1 MLNKMPSISK
11 HMLRSPWLIRL
22 GLVAI
27 LGLVLLIG
35 TLALYGAY
43 LATFL
48 ELPKSED
55 HPPLRLYTAPFQLKS
70 GLSVQ
75 IARLPE
81 RLQRLGY
88 RAVNGPVE
96 TPGDYQL
103 TPESLTI
110 YLHAQPETFA
120 KASMVTLEID
130 QGLVTQ
136 VLSEPDRSPIFPVFL
151 EPELISGLRGASRQ
165 VREWIPLPQMPP
177 RLVESVLAVED
188 RRFYSHVGID
198 PVAIG
203 RAVWRNLTRG
213 GVVQGGST
221 ITQQLAKNL
230 FYSPQRTFL
239 RKVKEALAA
248 VVLETKYRKQDIL
261 ESYLNEI
268 YLGQAGFVSIYGVAE
283 AAHRYFGKNLSE
295 LTTGEIAMIVGL
307 IKGPNTYAPTK
318 HPTLA
323 QQRRDIVLRLLRE
336 QGRLTEEEWK
346 TAVNQPVQVAPPED
360 VLADAPYFVD
370 TVLRQVEDAIGTPLP
385 EGLRIDS
392 TLDSLVQ
399 QAAAEGLE
407 KGLAKLERSY
417 PILKDS
423 EQALQSAVV
432 VLEPSTGAILALV
445 GGRDYRTSQF
455 NRAVQAHRQAGSLF
469 KPFVY
474 LAAFEAS
481 RAGKQPY
488 LTPATLLADEPVT
501 FESETGN
508 WSPQNYD
515 RQFRGNVTL
524 RSALE
529 QSLNVP
535 AVRVAKAVGIQP
547 ILDVVR
553 QLGISTPL
561 TDDLSVALGSPTVS
575 LLDIVTAYGTLD
587 NGGIWVQPTSLRA
600 VSERDGTALW
610 SAAPD
615 RRQAISP
622 QAAYLVTSLLEG
634 VVKRGT
640 ASKAKVL
647 GLTGAIAG
655 KTGTTDGYR
664 DAWFIGYTSDI
675 VIGVW
680 VGFDDERPVRLT
692 GAQAALPIWME
703 IAKRIVTDQAPPF
716 SQPSGVV
723 TRVID
728 PKTGQLATS
737 QCPEHVEEVFIE
749 GTEPSVYC
757 EVHGGGIWER
767 LRHTFGFS

>member
-1 MLNKMPSISK
+1 MLNRMPASYHI
-11 HMLRSPWLIRL
+11 LRSPWLIRL
-22 GLVAI
+22 GL
-27 LGLVLLIG
+27 LGGLAVVLLIG
-35 TLALYGAY
+35 TLVLYGAY

-70 GLSVQ
+70 GLSVKV
-75 IARLPE
+75 ARLPE

-88 RAVNGPVE
+88 RPVSGPVGS
-96 TPGDYQL
+96 PGDYQL
-103 TPESLTI
+103 TSQSMTI
-110 YLHAQPETFA
+110 YLHAQPENFV
-120 KASMVTLEID
+120 KSSVVTLELEE
-130 QGLVTQ
+130 GLVAQ

-177 RLVESVLAVED
+177 RLVETVLAVED

-203 RAVWRNLTRG
+203 RAVWRNLTKG

-230 FYSPQRTFL
+230 FYSPQRTFM

-248 VVLETKYRKQDIL
+248 VVLETKYRKQEIL

-283 AAHRYFGKNLSE
+283 AAHRYFGKSLSE

-318 HPTLA
+318 HPALA
-323 QQRRDIVLRLLRE
+323 QQRRDVVLRLLLER
-336 QGRLTEEEWK
+336 GRLTGEEWT
-346 TAVNQPVQVAPPED
+346 TAVNQPVRVAPPDD

-370 TVLRQVEDAIGTPLP
+370 TVLRQVEEAIGTPLP

-392 TLDSLVQ
+392 TLDPLVQ
-399 QAAAEGLE
+399 QVAAEGLE
-407 KGLAKLERSY
+407 NGLAKLERAY
-417 PILKDS
+417 PALKGS
-423 EQALQSAVV
+423 EQLQGAVV
-432 VLEPSTGAILALV
+432 VLEPSSGVILALV

-488 LTPATLLADEPVT
+488 LTPASLLADEPVT
-501 FESETGN
+501 FESESGT
-508 WSPQNYD
+508 WAPQNYD

-535 AVRVAKAVGIQP
+535 AVRVAKAVGTQP
-547 ILDVVR
+547 ILEVIR
-553 QLGISTPL
+553 QLGVTTAL

-575 LLDIVTAYGTLD
+575 LLDIVTAYGTVA
-587 NGGIWVQPTSLRA
+587 NGGVRIRPTSLRA
-600 VSERDGTALW
+600 ASDRDGTALW
-610 SAAPD
+610 NAVPD
-615 RRQAISP
+615 RRQAVSP
-622 QAAYLVTSLLEG
+622 QAAYLVTSLLVG
-634 VVKRGT
+634 VVQRGT
-640 ASKAKVL
+640 AAKAKVL
-647 GLTGAIAG
+647 GLRGAIAG

-664 DAWFIGYTSDI
+664 DAWFVGYTSDL

-680 VGFDDERPVRLT
+680 VGFDDERAVRLT

-703 IAKRIVTDQAPPF
+703 IAKRILPEQAPPF

-723 TRVID
+723 D
-728 PKTGQLATS
+728 
-737 QCPEHVEEVFIE
+737 EVFIE